1 MISVTKWIGATL
13 ALCAAALALALAL
26 LAPGPINRDAPRDL
40 PWVLPDYHLAETHW
54 EVGEDGKIYS
64 TVQHFFLPDISPK
77 MVSWFYR
84 YLPIS
89 TIEYRGISYPL
100 YHIFHPTEHGT
111 LRVLEPASDGSKGM
125 GLGAMVERE
134 EWFDSYD
141 SRGAA
146 RIVEY
151 SDGGFLAIPE
161 VAGIPI
167 GEVRHTFKAIDGGT
181 QYRVDA
187 VIGSDLPVIGP
198 LLNLY
203 LRHRVF
209 HPEMME
215 QWQRHQVEE
224 VASLHFFL
232 PSLYAQRKRGEAFIL
247 EDDR

>member
-1 MISVTKWIGATL
+1 MMAMIKWGGAAL
-13 ALCAAALALALAL
+13 ALCAVTLALVFLL
-26 LAPGPINRDAPRDL
+26 LAPAPIARDAPRDL
-40 PWVLPDYHLAETHW
+40 PWELPDYRLAQMHW
-54 EVGEDGKIYS
+54 ETGEDGKIYA
-64 TVQHFFLPDISPK
+64 TVQHFFLPDISPH

-89 TIEYRGISYPL
+89 TVEYKGITYPL
-100 YHIFHPTEHGT
+100 YHIFHPSEHGT
-111 LRVLEPASDGSKGM
+111 LRLLEPASDGSKGM
-125 GLGAMVERE
+125 GLGALAERE
-134 EWFDSYD
+134 EWFGNYD

-151 SDGGFLAIPE
+151 SDAGFLAIPE

-167 GEVRHTFKAIDGGT
+167 GQVRHTFQAVDGGT

-187 VIGSDLPVIGP
+187 VIGTDLPLLGP

-203 LRHRVF
+203 LRHKVF
-209 HPEMME
+209 HPAMME

-232 PSLYAQRKRGEAFIL
+232 PELYAQRNSAEAFIL
-247 EDDR
+247 HDKL